1 LPGFCIPEK
10 SLQYRGWGKK
20 SRKEVARS
28 YMRNSGYTFGTINF
42 QGVIGAFVLFVMASI
57 ASAQSVVIALCH
69 VGNAQNAPDPSTGFG
84 KVDYEYSIG
93 KFDVTED
100 QYVAFLN
107 AVAKTDKYRLYSP
120 MMAKAGNG
128 GPSDEEYQTGA
139 GIVRSGSSGNYS
151 YSVIGNSGNDPITFV
166 TWFNAARFCNWLHN
180 GQPTDPKEAESS
192 TETGAYPLNG
202 DKTRGNET
210 KTPGAKWW
218 IPSENEWYKAA
229 YYDPELNGGKG
240 GYWRFATRSNSTPGN
255 VIGSGSNQVNGIVN
269 AAFSVKIKRYSHDS
283 LLTPVGAFTNSASY
297 YGTYDQA
304 GNVAQWNDALVSG
317 KRGIRGAPCSGFT
330 FEMSSATHSYA
341 SPLTVGMY
349 MGFRVA
355 TLPPQRGGESNL
367 TK

>member
-1 LPGFCIPEK
+1 M
-10 SLQYRGWGKK
+10 
-20 SRKEVARS
+20 KEGNYLSKTVTVQILAGVFA
-28 YMRNSGYTFGTINF
+28 MLIIVSGAG
-42 QGVIGAFVLFVMASI
+42 
-57 ASAQSVVIALCH
+57 AQSVDVALCH
-69 VGNAQNAPDPSTGFG
+69 VANPGNAPDPSTGFG

-107 AVAKTDKYRLYSP
+107 AVAKADKYRLYSP

-128 GPSDEEYQTGA
+128 GPSDEDYHTGA
-139 GIVRSGSSGNYS
+139 GIIRSGTSGNYS
-151 YSVIGNSGNDPITFV
+151 YSVIGNSGNAPVTFV

-180 GQPTDPKEAESS
+180 GQPTDPKDAESS
-192 TETGAYPLNG
+192 TETGAYTLNG

-210 KTPGAKWW
+210 KDPGAKWW

-240 GYWRFATRSNSTPGN
+240 GYWRYATQSNTTPGN

-269 AAFSVKIKRYSHDS
+269 GSFSVKIRRYSHDS
-283 LLTPVGAFTNSASY
+283 LLTPVGVFTNSASY
-297 YGTYDQA
+297 YGAYDQA
-304 GNVAQWNDALVSG
+304 GNVAQWNDALISG
-317 KRGIRGAPCSGFT
+317 KRGIRGAPCSAFT

-341 SPLTVGMY
+341 PPSTVGMY

-355 TLPPQRGGESNL
+355 TFRQAVSS
-367 TK
+367 K